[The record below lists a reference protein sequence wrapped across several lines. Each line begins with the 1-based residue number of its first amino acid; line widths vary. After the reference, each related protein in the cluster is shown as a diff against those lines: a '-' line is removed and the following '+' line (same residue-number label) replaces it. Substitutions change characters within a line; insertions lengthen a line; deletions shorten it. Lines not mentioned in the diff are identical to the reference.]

1 MPGGAPLRDSRR
13 PAQVDQVGHRDVGC
27 ATTADAAV
35 ANEQIKLRHA
45 VLLRNAVARVRSRDV
60 MRWPYRAVGALE
72 AGKVVRPGAT
82 RRWWAWRQRP
92 TPQTSMPP
100 VCYDDPADESGKH
113 TCDAHARRG
122 RRPTARSTHPDNATT
137 LARTRFSADF
147 ICGKWRFK
155 HLAAVYSTR
164 GRSGHLARPVPR
176 PLQRRGPSNSLG
188 ARVVVA
194 IASQVD
200 PGWLQLYSIAFLD
213 EFPRHLSPANVATHD
228 DHPPLPRSASPPATA
243 RPVRRARAGR
253 ARWGASAVPL
263 ALRLPYQIKI
273 KL

>member
-45 VLLRNAVARVRSRDV
+45 VLLRNAVARVRSCDA

-147 ICGKWRFK
+147 ICGKWCFK
-155 HLAAVYSTR
+155 HLAAVYSTC
-164 GRSGHLARPVPR
+164 GRSGHLPRPVPR
-176 PLQRRGPSNSLG
+176 PLQRRGLSNSLG
-188 ARVVVA
+188 ARGVVA
-194 IASQVD
+194 IASLPVAIVFLAR
-200 PGWLQLYSIAFLD
+200 GVVAIAFLD
-213 EFPRHLSPANVATHD
+213 EFPCVRQMSANRDATTT
-228 DHPPLPRSASPPATA
+228 PRVRRPGGA
-243 RPVRRARAGR
+243 RMFSSDRARASSSILSAR
-253 ARWGASAVPL
+253 A
-263 ALRLPYQIKI
+263 ALGSIRCSMFTAG
-273 KL
+273 